1 MEHQLNEIIEALLL
15 SASRPVSIE
24 EIEKVFV
31 ENPPSKEEIRNSLN
45 EIEEN
50 CSDWQGCSTLERE
63 VIAEM
68 NQNATKG
75 IIISVIMGSLAIF
88 FWPEN
93 NQREW

>member
-31 ENPPSKEEIRNSLN
+31 EDPPSREEIRNSLN

-50 CSDWQGCSTLERE
+50 CLNR
-63 VIAEM
+63 
-68 NQNATKG
+68 G
-75 IIISVIMGSLAIF
+75 IELKKVSSGYRLQVKQDLSGYVAKL
-88 FWPEN
+88 W
-93 NQREW
+93 

>member
-31 ENPPSKEEIRNSLN
+31 ENPPSREEIRNSLN

-50 CSDWQGCSTLERE
+50 CLNR
-63 VIAEM
+63 
-68 NQNATKG
+68 G
-75 IIISVIMGSLAIF
+75 I
-88 FWPEN
+88 E
-93 NQREW
+93 